1 MATTSMFKYE
11 AANAQG
17 VLMRGTVEAADDLA
31 AYRVLQ
37 AQGLLPMTIAAAM
50 PLKNTAKKKM
60 TFSIRTQAIAEMA
73 TLLRAGVAIS
83 EALPSLRK
91 GHANTP
97 LGVVFDDIY
106 AKLRGGERFSD
117 ALAESKLALPP
128 DVVQMI
134 RAGDASGQLAAAMQ
148 KALDRMS
155 FIESTRQELRNAL
168 IYPVVLVVSGVLA
181 IVLIFALVV
190 PKFHKLLAQGGDKVP
205 LISRVVLDIGMFL
218 HDHWLAALGIFGALL
233 GLFWALLQQAPVRR
247 AAEELV
253 LNLPGVGS
261 WLLQSEMGRWTNSLG
276 ALVSSQ
282 VPLAQSLTLS
292 NDSVGVG
299 SIKARLATVRAQVRA
314 GERLTDSLERQNLID
329 PMGANLLRV
338 GEQSGRLAEVLVSL
352 TRVYHEGAR
361 QRMKRF
367 MLLLE
372 PVAILLIGGAI
383 GTLMVAIMLAITS
396 LNDIALQ

>member
-1 MATTSMFKYE
+1 VAAVQLFAYE

-17 VLMRGTVEAADDLA
+17 VLMRGVVEAMNDLA
-31 AYRVLQ
+31 AYRSLQ
-37 AQGLLPMTIAAAM
+37 AQGLLPMAITPAQSSRRRV
-50 PLKNTAKKKM
+50 NRKM
-60 TFSIRTQAIAEMA
+60 TFSMRTQAVAEMA

-97 LGVVFDDIY
+97 LGVVFD
-106 AKLRGGERFSD
+106 ALHAQLRSGERFSE
-117 ALAESKLALPP
+117 ALAGSKLALPP
-128 DVVQMI
+128 DVLQMI
-134 RAGDASGQLAAAMQ
+134 RAGDASGQLAEAMQ
-148 KALDRMS
+148 KALDRMT
-155 FIESTRQELRNAL
+155 FIETTRQELRNAL

-190 PKFHKLLAQGGDKVP
+190 PKFQKLLAQGGDKVP
-205 LISRVVLDIGMFL
+205 WISRVVLDIGMFL
-218 HDHWLAALGIFGALL
+218 HDHWLMAVMLL
-233 GLFWALLQQAPVRR
+233 VGLVGLLWALLQQPGVRR
-247 AAEELV
+247 ATEEL
-253 LNLPGVGS
+253 LLRLPGIGS

-276 ALVSSQ
+276 ALLSSR
-282 VPLAQSLTLS
+282 VPLAQSLSLS
-292 NDSVGVG
+292 SDSVSVG
-299 SIKARLATVRAQVRA
+299 SIKARLATVLAQVRA
-314 GERLTDSLERQNLID
+314 GERLTDALERQDLID

-338 GEQSGRLAEVLVSL
+338 GEHSGRLAEVLVSL

>member
-1 MATTSMFKYE
+1 MAVVKLFKYE
-11 AANAQG
+11 ATNAQG
-17 VLMRGTVEAADDLA
+17 VLMRGVLEAVDDLA
-31 AYRVLQ
+31 AYRALQ
-37 AQGLLPMTIAAAM
+37 TQGLLPMMIA
-50 PLKNTAKKKM
+50 PSVSIGKGVKKKL
-60 TFSIRTQAIAEMA
+60 TFSVRTQAIAEMA

-97 LGVVFDDIY
+97 LGVIFDDLY
-106 AKLRGGERFSD
+106 AQLRAGERFSD
-117 ALAESKLALPP
+117 ALAKSKLALPP

-134 RAGDASGQLAAAMQ
+134 RAGDASGHLSEAMQ
-148 KALDRMS
+148 KALERMT
-155 FIESTRQELRNAL
+155 FLESTRQELRNAL
-168 IYPVVLVVSGVLA
+168 IYPVVLVVSGISA

-205 LISRVVLDIGMFL
+205 LISRVVLDVGMFL
-218 HDHWLAALGIFGALL
+218 HDHWLAATIFLGAVAALI
-233 GLFWALLQQAPVRR
+233 WALLQQAPVRR
-247 AAEELV
+247 AAEEL
-253 LNLPGVGS
+253 LLSLPGVGS
-261 WLLQSEMGRWTNSLG
+261 WLLQSEMGRWTHSLG
-276 ALVSSQ
+276 ALLSSQ
-282 VPLAQSLTLS
+282 VPLAQALNLS

-299 SIKARLATVRAQVRA
+299 SVKARLATVRSQVRS
-314 GERLTDSLERQNLID
+314 GERLTDALERQNLID
-329 PMGANLLRV
+329 PMGGNLLRV

-396 LNDIALQ
+396 LNDIALH